1 MRVGVVSRLFW
12 LQEKPTMFVAL
23 LHWVLYTWVVGTA
36 GQEALKQSPD
46 ELFVFFVFVFV
57 FVSVFVHC
65 SALYWP
71 SHDKTKYQIDLYC
84 MYSYF
89 VLLSELNKIGLLTQC
104 VCVAFLSQL
113 DNWHTVFVL
122 LVFAHLTIDN
132 WHNVFMLAVF
142 PNLTIDNWKN
152 VFVLPVFATLL
163 CTTSSFR
170 AGQRKSSWGRTLMKL
185 KAKNRFCHNNLFCR

>member
-1 MRVGVVSRLFW
+1 MSLRLREKICEVNDNHIVGDESRSGKQAILAPR
-12 LQEKPTMFVAL
+12 KADDVCCFVAL
-23 LHWVLYTWVVGTA
+23 SAIYVGTA

-71 SHDKTKYQIDLYC
+71 SHDTTKYQVDLYC
-84 MYSYF
+84 MYLYF

-113 DNWHTVFVL
+113 DN
-122 LVFAHLTIDN
+122 
-132 WHNVFMLAVF
+132 
-142 PNLTIDNWKN
+142 
-152 VFVLPVFATLL
+152 
-163 CTTSSFR
+163 
-170 AGQRKSSWGRTLMKL
+170 
-185 KAKNRFCHNNLFCR
+185 